1 MDKQY
6 LGLLDDILTNGT
18 QKGDRTG
25 TGTIS
30 VFGRMYRHDLSE
42 GFPLLTT
49 KKLHIKSI
57 LHELIWFLKGNTNI
71 KYLKE
76 NGVSIWDEWATS
88 EGELGPVYGSQ
99 WRNWPAPELINLDSP
114 NADARTNAVASQGY
128 ERLGILENVSD
139 VGKVRTAIYYKELDQ
154 VQMLIDGLRKN
165 PNSRRH
171 IINAWNVAYLPDETK
186 KPQQNAL
193 AGRMA
198 LPPCHVMYQFY
209 VANGKLSCMLT
220 QRSADCFLGV
230 PYNGASVSFL
240 THMVA
245 QQCDLEVGEIVHS
258 FGDLHLY
265 LNHLDQARLQLSRA
279 PRPLPKLIIKR
290 KPDSIFDYKF
300 DDFEIVGYDPH
311 PSISAP
317 ISV

>member
-6 LGLLDDILTNGT
+6 LGLLTDILENGV

-25 TGTIS
+25 TGTLS
-30 VFGRMYRHDLSE
+30 VFGRMYRHDLAD

-49 KKLHIKSI
+49 KKLHVKSI
-57 LHELIWFLKGNTNI
+57 LHELLWFLKGETNI
-71 KYLKE
+71 RYLKE
-76 NGVSIWDEWATS
+76 NGVTIWNEWATP

-99 WRNWPAPELINLDSP
+99 WRAWK
-114 NADARTNAVASQGY
+114 G
-128 ERLGILENVSD
+128 EN
-139 VGKVRTAIYYKELDQ
+139 GETYDQ
-154 VQMLIDGLRKN
+154 VAALISGIRSN
-165 PNSRRH
+165 ANSRRH
-171 IINAWNVAYLPDETK
+171 IINAWNVAYLPDELK
-186 KPQQNAL
+186 KPQENAE

-220 QRSADCFLGV
+220 QRSGDCFLGV
-230 PYNGASVSFL
+230 GYNAASVAFL

-245 QQCDLEVGEIVHS
+245 QQCDLEPGEIVHS

-265 LNHLDQARLQLSRA
+265 SNHLEQAKLQLTRA
-279 PRPLPKLIIKR
+279 PRPLPELVIKR
-290 KPDSIFDYKF
+290 KPESIFDYIA

-311 PSISAP
+311 PHISAP
-317 ISV
+317 IAV